1 MMRFQAS
8 VRIPLALLAVA
19 GASTACRAAGVF
31 AVGSDSGISS
41 EARLYD
47 GQSLN
52 APIDLFPYSTFNGGA
67 RVAIGDVNGDG
78 RPDLI
83 VAPGAGST
91 PTIAV
96 YSGVNG
102 GSLGSFLAFPSGFTG
117 GVYVAAGDV
126 NGDGYADIVV
136 GPGATGAPNVKVF
149 SGRDGSVLHSFF
161 AYAIGF
167 TGGVRV
173 AAGDV
178 NGDGI
183 ADIIVAPGPGG
194 SPDIRVY
201 DGATLALL
209 DELFAYQVSF
219 TGGVFV
225 AAADLN
231 GDGHADIIT
240 GADAG
245 GGPDVEAFNGTN
257 HVSLG
262 GFFAYAPA
270 FTGGVRVAAGD
281 IDGDGKP
288 EIVTASG
295 SGSTTEVKVFAWP
308 SLVPAH
314 DFFPFGQ
321 SAIGAFVA
329 APLPTDVIFV
339 DDFE

>member
-1 MMRFQAS
+1 MRFQLCG
-8 VRIPLALLAVA
+8 RILLAA
-19 GASTACRAAGVF
+19 LGATGAFSTCRAAGVF
-31 AVGSDSGISS
+31 AVGSDSGVSS

-47 GQSLN
+47 GQSLS

-67 RVAIGDVNGDG
+67 RVAVGDVNGDG
-78 RPDLI
+78 HPDLI
-83 VAPGAGST
+83 VGAGAGSP
-91 PTIAV
+91 PTIAL

-102 GSLGSFLAFPSGFTG
+102 SSLGSFLAFPEGFTS
-117 GVYVAAGDV
+117 GVYVAAGDF
-126 NGDGYADIVV
+126 NRDGYADIVV
-136 GPGATGAPNVKVF
+136 GAGATGAPNVKVF
-149 SGRDGSVLHSFF
+149 SGRDGSVLHNFF
-161 AYAIGF
+161 AYDFGA

-178 NGDGI
+178 NGDGV
-183 ADIIVAPGPGG
+183 ADIIVALGPTYG
-194 SPDIRVY
+194 PDIRVF
-201 DGATLALL
+201 DGVSLALL
-209 DELFAYQVSF
+209 DEFFAYPAAF

-225 AAADLN
+225 ASADLN

-240 GADAG
+240 GTDAVG
-245 GGPDVEAFNGTN
+245 QANVAVFSGTN
-257 HVSLG
+257 HASLG
-262 GFFAYAPA
+262 SFFAYAPV

-295 SGSTTEVKVFAWP
+295 SGITTEVKVFAWP
-308 SLVPAH
+308 SLVAAH

-321 SAIGAFVA
+321 FTGGAFVA

>member
-1 MMRFQAS
+1 MRFQGS
-8 VRIPLALLAVA
+8 GRMLLAVLA
-19 GASTACRAAGVF
+19 AVGAISTCGAAGVF
-31 AVGSDSGISS
+31 AVGSDSGASS
-41 EARLYD
+41 EARVYD

-52 APIDLFPYSTFNGGA
+52 APIDLFPYSTFSGGA

-78 RPDLI
+78 HPDLI
-83 VAPGAGST
+83 VGPGAGSP
-91 PTIAV
+91 PTIAL
-96 YSGVNG
+96 YSGVG
-102 GSLGSFLAFPSGFTG
+102 GSGLGSFLAYAAGFTS

-126 NGDGYADIVV
+126 NGDGHADIVV
-136 GPGATGAPNVKVF
+136 GPGSGGGPNVKVF

-161 AYAIGF
+161 AYTVGF

-194 SPDIRVY
+194 TPDIRVY
-201 DGATLALL
+201 DGVTLALL
-209 DELFAYQVSF
+209 DEFYAYPVSF

-231 GDGHADIIT
+231 GDGRADIIT

-245 GGPDVEAFNGTN
+245 GGPDVEVFDGTN
-257 HVSLG
+257 HGSLG
-262 GFFAYAPA
+262 GFLAYAPA
-270 FTGGVRVAAGD
+270 FSGGVRVAAGD

-308 SLVPAH
+308 SPVAAH
-314 DFFPFGQ
+314 DFFPFGLFTG
-321 SAIGAFVA
+321 GAFVA
-329 APLPTDVIFV
+329 APLPTDVIFA

>member
-1 MMRFQAS
+1 MRFQ
-8 VRIPLALLAVA
+8 VPCRILLAVLA
-19 GASTACRAAGVF
+19 AIGASSTCRATGVF
-31 AVGSDSGISS
+31 AIGSDSGMSS

-52 APIDLFPYSTFNGGA
+52 APIDLFPYSTFSGGV
-67 RVAIGDVNGDG
+67 RVAIGDVNADG
-78 RPDLI
+78 HPDLI
-83 VAPGAGST
+83 VAPGAGSI
-91 PTIAV
+91 PTIAL

-102 GSLGSFLAFPSGFTG
+102 GSLGSFLAYAAGFTG
-117 GVYVAAGDV
+117 GVYIAAGDT

-136 GPGATGAPNVKVF
+136 GPGAGGAPNVKVF

-183 ADIIVAPGPGG
+183 ADIIVAPGPGA
-194 SPDIRVY
+194 SPDIHVY
-201 DGATLALL
+201 DGVSLVLL
-209 DELFAYQVSF
+209 DEFFAYPASF

-231 GDGHADIIT
+231 GDGHVDIIT
-240 GADAG
+240 GTDAG
-245 GGPDVEAFNGTN
+245 IGPDVEVFDGTN
-257 HVSLG
+257 HGSLG

-288 EIVTASG
+288 EVVTAGG
-295 SGSTTEVKVFAWP
+295 SGSATEVKVFAWP
-308 SLVPAH
+308 SLVAAH

-321 SAIGAFVA
+321 STGGAFVA
-329 APLPTDVIFV
+329 APLPTDVIFA

>member
-1 MMRFQAS
+1 MRFQ
-8 VRIPLALLAVA
+8 VPGRMMLALLVA
-19 GASTACRAAGVF
+19 TGAFSTCRAAGVF
-31 AVGSDSGISS
+31 AVGSDSGVSS

-52 APIDLFPYSTFNGGA
+52 APIDLFPYSTFSGGA

-78 RPDLI
+78 HPDLI
-83 VAPGAGST
+83 VAPGAGSP
-91 PTIAV
+91 PTITM

-102 GSLGSFLAFPSGFTG
+102 GSLGSFLAFSAGFTS

-126 NGDGYADIVV
+126 NGDGYADIIV
-136 GPGATGAPNVKVF
+136 GAGAGGGPNVKVF
-149 SGRDGSVLHSFF
+149 SGRDGSLLQSFF
-161 AYAIGF
+161 AYAVGF

-178 NGDGI
+178 NGDGK
-183 ADIIVAPGPGG
+183 ADIIVAPGPGS

-201 DGATLALL
+201 DGTTLTLL
-209 DELFAYQVSF
+209 DEFFAYSVSF

-245 GGPDVEAFNGTN
+245 GGPDVEVFDGTN
-257 HVSLG
+257 HASLG
-262 GFFAYAPA
+262 GFLAYAPT
-270 FTGGVRVAAGD
+270 FSGGVRVAAGD

-295 SGSTTEVKVFAWP
+295 SGITTEVKVFAWP
-308 SLVPAH
+308 GLAVAH
-314 DFFPFGQ
+314 DFFPFAQFTG
-321 SAIGAFVA
+321 GAFVA

-339 DDFE
+339 DGFE